1 MGDKIFTGVLYLG
14 FTMLALAYAGFF
26 AMVFNGASVALGLI
40 EDTDMS
46 KGIFLALGLA
56 LVLKIMFGSGD
67 KE

>member
-46 KGIFLALGLA
+46 KGIFMALGLA

>member
-1 MGDKIFTGVLYLG
+1 
-14 FTMLALAYAGFF
+14 MLALAYAGFF

-56 LVLKIMFGSGD
+56 LVLKIVFGSGD